1 MLGYELGVLAQA
13 VGGSAHSTRSPMRR
27 VDGWPTST
35 AYPATLT
42 SPLDQPDHASRF
54 PRRPIFHQL
63 SRHEPMDWLYPL
75 SGFVVGAIVGLTG
88 MGGGS
93 LMTPLLI
100 LLFGVH
106 PLTAV
111 GTDLLYAAVTKTAG
125 TAIHYKNGNVDWRVA
140 GLLAAGS
147 VPATVLT
154 IWVLSR
160 MPAQS
165 PTAAAIFSMSIG
177 VALII
182 AAVAIFFRRRIRD
195 YALARA
201 DNPTRTRYSGPI
213 TVVFGALLG
222 VVVSLCS
229 VGAGALG
236 VAVLFFLYPRLPPV
250 RIVGS
255 DLAHAVPLTLVAG
268 LGHWIIGSVDWHIVG
283 ALLLGSLPGIY
294 IGSHLAAHIADRFLL
309 PALASMLMLMGLR
322 LIAS

>member
-1 MLGYELGVLAQA
+1 
-13 VGGSAHSTRSPMRR
+13 
-27 VDGWPTST
+27 
-35 AYPATLT
+35 
-42 SPLDQPDHASRF
+42 
-54 PRRPIFHQL
+54 
-63 SRHEPMDWLYPL
+63 MDWLYPL
-75 SGFVVGAIVGLTG
+75 SGFVVGALVGLTG

-111 GTDLLYAAVTKTAG
+111 GTDLLYAAATKTAG
-125 TAIHYKNGNVDWRVA
+125 TAIHSKNGNVDWRVA

-160 MPAQS
+160 VPKQS
-165 PTAAAIFSMSIG
+165 PTTATIISMSMG
-177 VALII
+177 VALIV
-182 AAVAIFFRRRIRD
+182 AAVAIFFPRRIRD
-195 YALARA
+195 YALAR
-201 DNPTRTRYSGPI
+201 PTPTRYSGPI
-213 TVVFGALLG
+213 TVVFGAVLG
-222 VVVSLCS
+222 VLVSLCS

-268 LGHWIIGSVDWHIVG
+268 LGHWLIGSVDWYIVG
-283 ALLLGSLPGIY
+283 ALLLGSLPGIS
-294 IGSHLAAHIADRFLL
+294 IGSHLATRISDRFLL
-309 PALASMLMLMGLR
+309 PVLASMLVLIGIR

>member
-1 MLGYELGVLAQA
+1 MRLGGMRPTVPRRSSRPQCTA
-13 VGGSAHSTRSPMRR
+13 VQHR
-27 VDGWPTST
+27 ST
-35 AYPATLT
+35 AVRTAYHVPMMYPVAT
-42 SPLDQPDHASRF
+42 
-54 PRRPIFHQL
+54 
-63 SRHEPMDWLYPL
+63 MDWLYPL

-125 TAIHYKNGNVDWRVA
+125 TAIHSKKGNVDWRVA

-160 MPAQS
+160 VPKQS
-165 PTAAAIFSMSIG
+165 PTTATIISVSMG
-177 VALII
+177 VVLII

-201 DNPTRTRYSGPI
+201 DNPTRTRHSGPI
-213 TVVFGALLG
+213 TVVFGAVLG
-222 VVVSLCS
+222 VLVSLCS

-255 DLAHAVPLTLVAG
+255 DIAHAVPLTLVAG
-268 LGHWIIGSVDWHIVG
+268 LGHWLIGSVDWYIVG
-283 ALLLGSLPGIY
+283 ALLLGSLPGIS
-294 IGSHLAAHIADRFLL
+294 IGSHVAARISDRFLL
-309 PALASMLMLMGLR
+309 PVLASILVLIGLR
-322 LIAS
+322 LITS

>member
-1 MLGYELGVLAQA
+1 MYQ
-13 VGGSAHSTRSPMRR
+13 GGI
-27 VDGWPTST
+27 V
-35 AYPATLT
+35 AT
-42 SPLDQPDHASRF
+42 
-54 PRRPIFHQL
+54 
-63 SRHEPMDWLYPL
+63 MDWLYPL
-75 SGFVVGAIVGLTG
+75 SGFVVGALVGLTG

-111 GTDLLYAAVTKTAG
+111 GTDLLYAAATKTAG
-125 TAIHYKNGNVDWRVA
+125 TAIHSKKGNVDWRVA

-154 IWVLSR
+154 IGVLSR
-160 MPAQS
+160 VPKQS
-165 PTAAAIFSMSIG
+165 PTTAAIISMSIG

-182 AAVAIFFRRRIRD
+182 A
-195 YALARA
+195 
-201 DNPTRTRYSGPI
+201 RTRYSGPI
-213 TVVFGALLG
+213 TVIFGAVLG
-222 VVVSLCS
+222 VLVSLCS

-268 LGHWIIGSVDWHIVG
+268 LGHWLIGSVDWYIVG
-283 ALLLGSLPGIY
+283 ALLLGSLPGIS
-294 IGSHLAAHIADRFLL
+294 IGSHLATRISDRFLL
-309 PALASMLMLMGLR
+309 PVLASMLVLIGLR